1 MNRMPLRPCLLL
13 FCLFLMSAPLAAAQ
27 SKFSFPC
34 DPELSPF
41 FSKSEHEITREID
54 LAEYSRMEYDNRE
67 TEMMPLESGSL
78 VILDD
83 AFMIISLRFS
93 EEYDYEAH
101 DTHLPDGIT
110 LINDDHWSPKWP
122 VWRVMM
128 SWDQGDP
135 YSFYYIGSWDPSI
148 SILQFCGTYTDP
160 QGEQRPCFHLQVDI

>member
-1 MNRMPLRPCLLL
+1 MLLKRVFSLFCLLL
-13 FCLFLMSAPLAAAQ
+13 VFSSTVAAQ
-27 SKFSFPC
+27 STFSFPC
-34 DPELSPF
+34 DSELSPF
-41 FSKSEHEITREID
+41 LAESEHEITRDFD
-54 LAEYSRMEYDNRE
+54 LAHWYRMQIDYWGDDV
-67 TEMMPLESGSL
+67 MMVESGSL

-110 LINDDHWSPKWP
+110 LINDDHWPPKWP